1 MFMNLK
7 TLKKLGRE
15 CNQLFVKFRQ
25 EILDLS
31 KVELDATIKYG
42 FLDKENEINDLF
54 KSDKRIEH
62 ILEEHKKY
70 YDRLDQ
76 IVRRINFLEMMNKDK
91 YYYKVLNALEKL
103 GKE

>member
-1 MFMNLK
+1 
-7 TLKKLGRE
+7 
-15 CNQLFVKFRQ
+15 
-25 EILDLS
+25 
-31 KVELDATIKYG
+31 VELDATIKYG